1 MSIAD
6 RFARIEALNPRL
18 NAFTDLMHPRN
29 RARGIR
35 GRVGHEPRDSA
46 TPALRSAASG
56 DAAALEGKTFAFKN
70 LYDFAGL
77 TTRAGSIILADNPPA
92 TEDAAAVA
100 SMIAARAIPL
110 GATNMDEFAFGFTT
124 ENSHAGPACNPH
136 DLTRTAGGSSGGSAA
151 AVAAGLVDLALGTD
165 TNGSV
170 RVPASFCGVFGLKPT
185 YGRLSRRGVFPFSTS
200 LDHVGLFARSTA
212 GLAAGYDALQGRD
225 PLDPMQ
231 ADRPPEPV
239 GALQAKQLRIAIL
252 GGHFAQYAG
261 EAAQEAL
268 QAAAT
273 ALQATDTV
281 ELPLASAARA
291 AGALITYAEAGEL
304 HRQRLQTDRHRLDPL
319 IRYRLTAAALTPAQW
334 YLQAQCTRRLFKQ
347 QVDSLFESY
356 DLLLAPATPFPALT
370 IGTETVKLG
379 GEIIAARSAAGIM
392 TQPLT
397 PAGVPI
403 AVASLWPAKGQGL
416 PVGVQLIARPWR
428 EADALA
434 AAFVLEQSGVVKA
447 PIAAL

>member
-1 MSIAD
+1 MSTAAQL
-6 RFARIEALNPRL
+6 ARIVDANGRL
-18 NAFTDLMHPRN
+18 NAFTDLTLG
-29 RARGIR
+29 RAQSVPGQ
-35 GRVGHEPRDSA
+35 GPLA
-46 TPALRSAASG
+46 
-56 DAAALEGKTFAFKN
+56 GKTFAFKN

-77 TTRAGSIILADNPPA
+77 TTRAGSVILADNPPA
-92 TEDAAAVA
+92 AEDSAAVA
-100 SMIAARAIPL
+100 GLIAAGAIPL

-124 ENSHAGPACNPH
+124 ENSHVGPAHNPH
-136 DLTRTAGGSSGGSAA
+136 DLGRSAGGSSGGSAA

-212 GLAAGYDALQGRD
+212 YLAAGYDALQGRD
-225 PLDPMQ
+225 PRDPMQ
-231 ADRPPEPV
+231 ADRLPELIGRLNARP
-239 GALQAKQLRIAIL
+239 LRAAIL

-261 EAAQEAL
+261 EAATEAL
-268 QAAAT
+268 EAAAQ
-273 ALQATDTV
+273 ALQATETV
-281 ELPLASAARA
+281 TLPLAGAARA

-304 HRQRLQTDRHRLDPL
+304 HRQRLKTDRQRVDPL

-334 YLQAQCTRRLFKQ
+334 YLQAQRTRRLFKQ
-347 QVDSLFESY
+347 QVDALFETY
-356 DLLLAPATPFPALT
+356 DLLIAPATPFPALT
-370 IGTETVKLG
+370 IGTESIELN
-379 GEIIAARSAAGIM
+379 GESIPARSAAGIM

-403 AVASLWPAKGQGL
+403 AVAPLWPAKGEGL
-416 PVGVQLIARPWR
+416 PVGVQLIARPWA

-434 AAFVLEQSGVVKA
+434 AAFVLEQSGAAKA
-447 PIAAL
+447 PIATI

>member
-1 MSIAD
+1 MTVAEQL
-6 RFARIEALNPRL
+6 ARVVEFNNRL
-18 NAFTDLMHPRN
+18 NAFTNLTPN
-29 RARGIR
+29 RAEQAPGQGPLARK
-35 GRVGHEPRDSA
+35 S
-46 TPALRSAASG
+46 
-56 DAAALEGKTFAFKN
+56 FAFKN

-77 TTRAGSIILADNPPA
+77 TTRAGSVILADNPPA
-92 TEDAAAVA
+92 TEDSAAVA
-100 SMIAARAIPL
+100 SLIAAGAIPL

-124 ENSHAGPACNPH
+124 ENSHVGPARNPH
-136 DLTRTAGGSSGGSAA
+136 DLSRSAGGSSGGSAV

-212 GLAAGYDALQGRD
+212 DLAAGYDALQGRD
-225 PLDPMQ
+225 PRDPMQ
-231 ADRPPEPV
+231 AARVVELVGSSDPDRV
-239 GALQAKQLRIAIL
+239 LKVAVL

-261 EAAQEAL
+261 DAAAEAL
-268 QAAAT
+268 KTAAT
-273 ALQATDTV
+273 ALGANQTV
-281 ELPLASAARA
+281 ELPLAAAARA

-304 HRQRLQTDRHRLDPL
+304 HRKRLKTDRHRLDPL

-334 YLQAQCTRRLFKQ
+334 YLQAQRVRRLLTEQ
-347 QVDSLFESY
+347 LAALFQTY
-356 DLLLAPATPFPALT
+356 DLLIAPATPFPALT
-370 IGTETVKLG
+370 IGTDHVELG
-379 GEIIAARSAAGIM
+379 GETLPARSAAGIM

-403 AVASLWPAKGQGL
+403 AVAPLWPEAAEGL

-434 AAFVLEQSGVVKA
+434 AAARLEQAGIAAA
-447 PIAAL
+447 PIATL